1 MLIKIEAHRYM
12 YYFLKSKVTLF
23 EFEQWIYDHGELEE
37 ILGEAEYFQFIS
49 RDYKNQYAY
58 EDTEKQIRK
67 LIDIATYEQ
76 ERVVNLLIS
85 LTEGNNDE
93 IDVMDILYDEYCNGY
108 TFLRYIALTHVATSD
123 EFKENV
129 KRNKLKLK
137 DYNKSIIKEAK
148 RLLNFFGRNELEIA
162 IEHEYIDR
170 RKEEDRIEIHS
181 INEMFNRLKLIRFV
195 NTL

>member
-23 EFEQWIYDHGELEE
+23 EFEQWIYDHEELEE
-37 ILGEAEYFQFIS
+37 ILGKAEYLQFIS

-58 EDTEKQIRK
+58 EDTEKQIRS

-93 IDVMDILYDEYCNGY
+93 LDVMDLLYEEYCNGY
-108 TFLRYIALTHVATSD
+108 TFLRYIALAAVATSD
-123 EFKENV
+123 EFKEDL
-129 KRNKLKLK
+129 KRNKTKLK

-148 RLLNFFGRNELEIA
+148 RLLNFFDRNELEIA

-181 INEMFNRLKLIRFV
+181 INEVFNRHKLLRFV